1 MHCVNRYKY
10 SYVQSSILAHSNSS
24 KHLSGHIRMV
34 IRVVQALAG
43 VLACIMCIFI
53 LGPLAMLVVCV
64 RVCKQWIM
72 CSDVDYTDLKAV
84 YPMFCVFVL
93 LILTIMGVAQL

>member
-1 MHCVNRYKY
+1 
-10 SYVQSSILAHSNSS
+10 
-24 KHLSGHIRMV
+24 MV

-53 LGPLAMLVVCV
+53 LGPLAMLIVCV
-64 RVCKQWIM
+64 RVCKQWIQ
-72 CSDVDYTDLKAV
+72 CRNVDYTDLKAV

-93 LILTIMGVAQL
+93 LILTIMGVSQI

>member
-1 MHCVNRYKY
+1 
-10 SYVQSSILAHSNSS
+10 
-24 KHLSGHIRMV
+24 
-34 IRVVQALAG
+34 
-43 VLACIMCIFI
+43 
-53 LGPLAMLVVCV
+53 MLVVCV

-72 CSDVDYTDLKAV
+72 CRNVDYTDLKAV